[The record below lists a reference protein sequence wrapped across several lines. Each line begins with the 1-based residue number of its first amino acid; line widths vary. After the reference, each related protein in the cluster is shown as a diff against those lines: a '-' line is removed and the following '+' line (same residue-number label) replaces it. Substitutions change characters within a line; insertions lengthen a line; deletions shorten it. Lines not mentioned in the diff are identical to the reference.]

1 MTAPADIIAA
11 IQRLPLERQID
22 IMFEVAQGK
31 DFGAV
36 SYRLTN
42 ELDSVLQRVKN
53 DVRDTIGAEQ
63 AMLHGHEVGY
73 LTLVHNRDGGV
84 WA

>member
-1 MTAPADIIAA
+1 MQTQDAVIAA

-22 IMFEVAQGK
+22 IMFQVAQGK

-42 ELDSVLQRVKN
+42 ELDSVLQRVKD

-63 AMLHGHEVGY
+63 TMLHGHEVGY

>member
-1 MTAPADIIAA
+1 MDIPADIIAA

-22 IMFEVAQGK
+22 IMFQVAQGK

-36 SYRLTN
+36 SYQLTN
-42 ELDSVLQRVKN
+42 ELDSVLQRVKD
-53 DVRDTIGAEQ
+53 DVRDAICAEQ
-63 AMLHGHEVGY
+63 AMLHGHEVGQG
-73 LTLVHNRDGGV
+73 HWI